1 MSTIEVI
8 NIKCGGC
15 EKTITSALEKA
26 GFSSVAINIS
36 SERQIISFEGDV
48 EKAKKILS
56 KLGYPEKNSPKAKSI
71 LRKGLS
77 YISCAIG
84 RMKK

>member
-1 MSTIEVI
+1 MNTIEVL

-15 EKTITSALEKA
+15 EKSITSALENA
-26 GFSSVAINIS
+26 DFSSVTIDTS
-36 SERQIISFEGDV
+36 SGKQLISFEGDI

-56 KLGYPEKNSPKAKSI
+56 KLGYPEKNSPRAKSI